1 MTETKGTDRKGV
13 DRRGFFSRFARGAA
27 AAAVGGVVWGGFVRE
42 GQNAPLALRPPG
54 ALPEAEFLTKCI
66 RCGLCV
72 EACPYDTL
80 YLAGPGS
87 GEPTGTPGLK
97 PREVPCYLCTDIPC
111 TVACPTGAL
120 DLALVTQDNGQ
131 TLDVNRTRIGL
142 AVMDYHNCIAAWGLR
157 CDACYRAC
165 PLIDKAITL
174 EHTRNERTGRHAMLL
189 PKVQA
194 DVCTGCGLCERACI
208 VEKAAIF
215 VLPQEVALGK
225 VGDGY
230 VRGWDEADQGRVNPD
245 GGSRDQVD
253 QSGTQ
258 ALDYLNDGVIGGEG
272 DDD

>member
-1 MTETKGTDRKGV
+1 MSQTKGM
-13 DRRGFFSRFARGAA
+13 DRRDFFSRLARGAA

-42 GQNAPLALRPPG
+42 AADAPLALRPPG
-54 ALPEAEFLTKCI
+54 ALPEADFLTKCI

-80 YLAGPGS
+80 DLAGPGT
-87 GEPTGTPGLK
+87 GTPTGTPSLT
-97 PREVPCYLCTDIPC
+97 PRQVPCYLCTDIPC

-120 DLALVTQDNGQ
+120 EVAVVSTDDGRG
-131 TLDVNRTRIGL
+131 LDVNKTRIGI

-174 EHTRNERTGRHAMLL
+174 EHTRNKRTGRHAVLL

-194 DVCTGCGLCERACI
+194 DACTGCGLCERACV
-208 VEKAAIF
+208 VEEAAIF
-215 VLPQEVALGK
+215 VLPLEVAQGK
-225 VGDGY
+225 VGNEY
-230 VRGWDEADQGRVNPD
+230 VRGWDRADEARINPD
-245 GGSRDQVD
+245 GGAADQVD
-253 QSGTQ
+253 RSGTG
-258 ALDYLNDGVIGGEG
+258 ALDYLNNGEIGGEV